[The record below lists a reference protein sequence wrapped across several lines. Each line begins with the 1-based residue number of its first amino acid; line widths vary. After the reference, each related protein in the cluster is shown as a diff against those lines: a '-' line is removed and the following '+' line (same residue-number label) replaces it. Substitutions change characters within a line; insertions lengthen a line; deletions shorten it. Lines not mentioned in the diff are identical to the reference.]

1 MSRKWRRSAKYFK
14 KFFILKS
21 HRNAYASFFFFKL
34 SLFAFSILSIHLSKK
49 KEEEE
54 KKESIRSKERDAI
67 SRNNSKGRFLWFMK
81 KKRVPG
87 MRDPAT
93 PDKSRPLYDPNNQDP
108 SIRVGAPTRFLRTPP
123 RRRRST
129 YQSVVDSSP
138 GSKEILSPVI
148 TYRELASPH
157 TVRILP
163 PTPEYFYNILP
174 GIISGQD
181 RGRHVELYV
190 SRLK

>member
-1 MSRKWRRSAKYFK
+1 M
-14 KFFILKS
+14 
-21 HRNAYASFFFFKL
+21 
-34 SLFAFSILSIHLSKK
+34 FSVLSIRSYLSKK
-49 KEEEE
+49 GKR
-54 KKESIRSKERDAI
+54 KKRISTERTGAI
-67 SRNNSKGRFLWFMK
+67 SRNNSKGRFLWFM

-108 SIRVGAPTRFLRTPP
+108 SIQVGAPTRFLRTPP

-174 GIISGQD
+174 EIISGEIGVGMSNVTFQD
-181 RGRHVELYV
+181 WNNSIA
-190 SRLK
+190 SRIIRWPCCNVIIEILSLGFR

>member
-1 MSRKWRRSAKYFK
+1 MPMLPFFLNYHHSRFPFYR
-14 KFFILKS
+14 FIYRK
-21 HRNAYASFFFFKL
+21 R
-34 SLFAFSILSIHLSKK
+34 KK
-49 KEEEE
+49 KK

-174 GIISGQD
+174 GIISRARSGSACRTLRFKIEITRSH
-181 RGRHVELYV
+181 RG
-190 SRLK
+190 

>member
-1 MSRKWRRSAKYFK
+1 MRFDRKDGCNF
-14 KFFILKS
+14 
-21 HRNAYASFFFFKL
+21 
-34 SLFAFSILSIHLSKK
+34 
-49 KEEEE
+49 
-54 KKESIRSKERDAI
+54 

-81 KKRVPG
+81 KRIPG
-87 MRDPAT
+87 MRDPAK

-108 SIRVGAPTRFLRTPP
+108 SIQVEAPTRFLRTPP

-148 TYRELASPH
+148 TYRESASPH
-157 TVRILP
+157 TIRILP

-174 GIISGQD
+174 EIISGIGVGKPAC
-181 RGRHVELYV
+181 RTLSFKIEITRSHHG
-190 SRLK
+190 

>member
-1 MSRKWRRSAKYFK
+1 
-14 KFFILKS
+14 
-21 HRNAYASFFFFKL
+21 
-34 SLFAFSILSIHLSKK
+34 
-49 KEEEE
+49 
-54 KKESIRSKERDAI
+54 
-67 SRNNSKGRFLWFMK
+67 MK